1 MRVKFVRGGRRYSLL
16 IKLRTMRAGGSDR
29 PLTWKGKKSP
39 EFDQVFERCS
49 EKLPGFDQV
58 SGSEGRKLVG
68 SDRVFRINIQ
78 SLAQVHSPAAATSTG
93 LPRLGPQP

>member
-58 SGSEGRKLVG
+58 PGSEGRKLVG
-68 SDRVFRINIQ
+68 SDRVFRINRKR
-78 SLAQVHSPAAATSTG
+78 LAQVEPQAEAKVSG
-93 LPRLGPQP
+93 VRRLGHD